1 MPQPMTN
8 PKRRLL
14 ITAGPTH
21 EPIDAVRFIGNRSSG
36 RLGMAIAD
44 AAAKADWEVT
54 LALGPVSGRPIDS
67 HVKMLQFR
75 TAAELDAI
83 LRAEAPE
90 ADVLIM
96 AAAVADYRP
105 KIDPRMVNAKFR
117 RQDQSLMLELEP
129 TPDLLAGVSSRRKAG
144 QYLVGFALE
153 PRDEMIVSG
162 RAKLERKGVD
172 MVVANPL
179 ETMDSGEI
187 EGIVLTRTG
196 SEIRPSAQDG
206 AREGKLSKDAFAKW
220 LINLIGAERCRGG
233 SRLVG

>member
-1 MPQPMTN
+1 MPQPTN
-8 PKRRLL
+8 SPARRLL

-36 RLGMAIAD
+36 RMGVAMAE
-44 AAAKADWEVT
+44 AAARAGWNVT
-54 LALGPVSGRPIDS
+54 LALGPVSSRPVDS
-67 HVKMLQFR
+67 HIRVLQFR

-83 LRAEAPE
+83 LLAEAPA

-105 KIDPRMVNAKFR
+105 KLDPAMVNSKFR
-117 RQDQSLMLELEP
+117 RKDQAMTLELEP
-129 TPDLLAGVSSRRKAG
+129 TPDLLAGVSSRRRQG

-153 PRDEMIVSG
+153 PRDEMLASG

-179 ETMDSGEI
+179 GTMESGDI
-187 EGIVLTRTG
+187 EGVVLTRG
-196 SEIRPSAQDG
+196 GGEIRPSMQDG
-206 AREGKLSKDAFAKW
+206 ARDGKLSKDAFAKW
-220 LINLIGAERCRGG
+220 LIALIADEATRA
-233 SRLVG
+233 SQKLH